1 MDIKVPLNFSGVCK
15 MLRINFLDKVLLILN
30 LCVEVSS
37 VSELISLYLEKQ
49 VLAV

>member
-1 MDIKVPLNFSGVCK
+1 MN
-15 MLRINFLDKVLLILN
+15 NFLDRALLIPN

>member
-1 MDIKVPLNFSGVCK
+1 MGIKVPLNFSGVCK
-15 MLRINFLDKVLLILN
+15 MLRTNVLDRVLLIPN

-49 VLAV
+49 VIAV